1 MELIKPHHV
10 PPVQTYTR
18 EMMAGSKFEVK
29 LVWRKQQP
37 TLETTLEY
45 LDAKDTAPI
54 LLRWEYRKEAFIASA
69 RLTAGEHRGSLAIP
83 DTDAVVYEVIPF
95 NVSSFSVS
103 VQEIKLDLVEVAVKY
118 RNVPGTPKIP
128 VYSQIGI

>member
-1 MELIKPHHV
+1 MEFVKPHHV
-10 PPVQTYTR
+10 PPAQTYAH
-18 EMMAGSKFEVK
+18 EMIGGSKFEVK

-54 LLRWEYRKEAFIASA
+54 LLRWEYRKEAFLASA
-69 RLTAGEHRGSLAIP
+69 RLTAGEHIGSLAIP
-83 DTDAVVYEVIPF
+83 DSDAVVYEVIPF

-103 VQEIKLDLVEVAVKY
+103 VQEIKLDLVEVSAKY
-118 RNVPGTPKIP
+118 RNVTDTPKTP

>member
-1 MELIKPHHV
+1 MIKPHHV

-18 EMMAGSKFEVK
+18 EMIGGGKFEVK

-45 LDAKDTAPI
+45 LDAKDTTPI
-54 LLRWEYRKEAFIASA
+54 SLRWEYREEAFIASA
-69 RLTAGEHRGSLAIP
+69 RLTAGEHIGCLAIP
-83 DTDAVVYEVIPF
+83 DSDAVVYEVLPF
-95 NVSSFSVS
+95 NVSSFSIS
-103 VQEIKLDLVEVAVKY
+103 VQEIMLDLVEVAAKY
-118 RNVPGTPKIP
+118 INVPDTTKPP

>member
-1 MELIKPHHV
+1 MIKPHHV
-10 PPVQTYTR
+10 PPAQTYSR
-18 EMMAGSKFEVK
+18 EMMVGSKFEVK

-45 LDAKDTAPI
+45 LDAKETAPI
-54 LLRWEYRKEAFIASA
+54 LLRWEYRKEAFLASA

-83 DTDAVVYEVIPF
+83 DSDAVVYEVMPF
-95 NVSSFSVS
+95 IVSSFSVS
-103 VQEIKLDLVEVAVKY
+103 VQEIKLDLVEVAVKN
-118 RNVPGTPKIP
+118 RNVTGTPKIP